1 MGVASK
7 SQLASVRRKGTESTN
22 NSGRVQLGP
31 PCGWQKLLVWHR
43 MFCLIEEQVS
53 IFCTVLLV
61 WTRTRSTLHE
71 CNWPYESDWTTTV
84 GGREDSHGLLLSAS
98 WVTLREF
105 HPKEHE
111 WSNCLLRTTPSTHS
125 GSAAANSLSSVPVF
139 GVQLS
144 EGRVFF
150 FCARIRSM
158 GSEMLTVSSISNCG
172 SSCPSIGCVREWFH
186 SWLHVW
192 LWL

>member
-43 MFCLIEEQVS
+43 MFCLIEELVS

-125 GSAAANSLSSVPVF
+125 GSAAPNSLSSLLVF

-144 EGRVFF
+144 KGLVFVLRTDPPPWVGD
-150 FCARIRSM
+150 ADGVEHATWLILSV
-158 GSEMLTVSSISNCG
+158 G
-172 SSCPSIGCVREWFH
+172 EWFH

-192 LWL
+192 LCW